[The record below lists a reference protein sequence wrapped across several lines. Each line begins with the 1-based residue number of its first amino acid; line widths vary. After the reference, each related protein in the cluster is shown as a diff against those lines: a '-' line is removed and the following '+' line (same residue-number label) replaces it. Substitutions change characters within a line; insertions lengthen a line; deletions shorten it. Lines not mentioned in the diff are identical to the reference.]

1 MEDRKIRVAIAHGD
15 TNGIGYELIFKTFSE
30 PEMLELCTPIIYGS
44 PKVAAYHRKAL
55 EIEANFT
62 IISGAEDARGNR
74 LNMLPCFDE
83 DVKVELG
90 ESTEES
96 NAAAMKA
103 LDKALSDYRD
113 GKFDV
118 LVTAPLRNGPVKD
131 GNETFACLSDYVAN
145 RLGEEH
151 KNIDVMVNSSM
162 RVAILADNRAIQEVS
177 KAITEENL
185 TTKVEM
191 LMKSLKRDF
200 RLSNPRVA
208 VLSLNADAQGAEE
221 KNVLAPTVV
230 KVREQG
236 NNVFGPYT
244 AENIFGT
251 GRYDAFDGILAMYH
265 DQGTVPFRSIGTD
278 EGCLFTTGLSLPFA
292 TCMKGALTGADGKED
307 TEAGVNSFRRAIYM
321 AIDSF
326 RHRQEYDEPTANPLQ
341 KLYHERR
348 DESEKVRFSVS
359 KRMENGAPR
368 RFDSKPATASAPE
381 KSEAPATVPEKEK
394 E

>member
-1 MEDRKIRVAIAHGD
+1 MENRKIRVAIAHGD
-15 TNGIGYELIFKTFSE
+15 TNGIGYKLIFKTFGES
-30 PEMLELCTPIIYGS
+30 EMLELCTPIIYGL

-55 EIEANFT
+55 EIEANFA
-62 IISGAEDARGNR
+62 IINEAEDARGNR

-90 ESTEES
+90 EPTEES

-103 LDKALSDYRD
+103 LDKALSDYLE

-131 GNETFACLSDYVAN
+131 GNETFACLSDYVAK

-151 KNIDVMVNSSM
+151 KNIDIMVNSSM
-162 RVAILADNRAIQEVS
+162 RVAILADNRALQEVS
-177 KAITEENL
+177 KVITEENL
-185 TTKVEM
+185 TEKVEL
-191 LMKSLKRDF
+191 LMRSLKRDF

-208 VLSLNADAQGAEE
+208 VLSLNADAQGVEE

-230 KVREQG
+230 GAREKG

-265 DQGTVPFRSIGTD
+265 DQGIVPFRSIGTD

-292 TCMKGALTGADGKED
+292 TCMQGVSPDAGGEEDAEAL
-307 TEAGVNSFRRAIYM
+307 VNSFRHAIYM

-326 RHRQEYDEPTANPLQ
+326 LHRQEYDEPTANPLQ

-348 DESEKVRFSVS
+348 DESEKVRFSVAR
-359 KRMENGAPR
+359 KMETGAQR
-368 RFDSKPATASAPE
+368 RFGSKPVTASAPE